1 MPIWSTHRRIW
12 STFGAQLAHFSTFS
26 PHLHIRTA
34 PKHHICSKHSCIAKL
49 PKCKLHKS
57 LHIISP
63 YFILAHICA
72 VCTLW
77 QTSMTRVLNR
87 LVGTLTEL
95 GVARWGLS
103 CYFTG
108 RFSCQVACTWC
119 ALPNADAWVASNMH
133 SPPLHQ
139 SQRCTVGWPPAWIE
153 LGKVAWIG
161 GLSWRW
167 CQVKYC

>member
-1 MPIWSTHRRIW
+1 MCCLHTCTDFDDEST
-12 STFGAQLAHFSTFS
+12 
-26 PHLHIRTA
+26 
-34 PKHHICSKHSCIAKL
+34 
-49 PKCKLHKS
+49 
-57 LHIISP
+57 
-63 YFILAHICA
+63 
-72 VCTLW
+72 
-77 QTSMTRVLNR
+77 R

-139 SQRCTVGWPPAWIE
+139 SQRCTVAWPPAWIE

-161 GLSWRW
+161 AACLEGGVRSNCWQGFNTWEVTRIKVSHLPHLLQLNHIPSGRLS
-167 CQVKYC
+167 QVQKGITFSAFWPIEVKKIYWVHLMIINV